1 MERSTATRPMT
12 VWMKHT
18 ALVAAALAAM
28 AAGGFLQQ
36 AAAVNDAIYHQLH
49 WDALLLEAF
58 AMGALLSGFIRAW
71 SIPSKSLHVGL
82 MVVALVLAA
91 NSALW
96 LVR

>member
-1 MERSTATRPMT
+1 MT

-18 ALVAAALAAM
+18 ALLAAALAAM
-28 AAGGFLQQ
+28 VVGGLLQHF
-36 AAAVNDAIYHQLH
+36 AAASDAVWRQLH

-58 AMGALLSGFIRAW
+58 ATGALLSGFIKAW

>member
-1 MERSTATRPMT
+1 MT
-12 VWMKHT
+12 VWMKH
-18 ALVAAALAAM
+18 AMLLAGALAAM
-28 AAGGFLQQ
+28 AVGGLLQHL
-36 AAAVNDAIYHQLH
+36 AAANDVTWRQLH

-58 AMGALLSGFIRAW
+58 ALGTLLSGFIRAW